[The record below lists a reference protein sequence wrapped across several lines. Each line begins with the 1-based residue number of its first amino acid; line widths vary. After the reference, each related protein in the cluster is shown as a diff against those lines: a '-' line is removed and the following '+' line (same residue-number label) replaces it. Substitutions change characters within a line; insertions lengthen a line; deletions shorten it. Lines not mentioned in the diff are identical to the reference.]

1 MIKKTILFV
10 WLVSALLFVQGCGGI
25 KIAYKMNDIPV
36 KRVEDLSR
44 LVLDVQ
50 IFEDVRQSV
59 DDNQVLFTSGK
70 QARIGAT
77 TYCINSEKHYDQGTV
92 PTQISK
98 LIAEHLKKKKTFKE
112 VTFNK
117 REEADIYLVG
127 KLKRFYGQRV
137 YSLAVTT
144 TLQTGMMFGAI
155 GGALSSLATLT
166 KMPGYVEIEF
176 SDLVIYRKDG
186 SVAGKVDD
194 IHDRAEKKINADGYC
209 WSIYRAVNE
218 ELKNAVE
225 KLAAEIETTLLPPK
239 S

>member
-1 MIKKTILFV
+1 MRKAAILV
-10 WLVSALLFVQGCGGI
+10 WLVSVLLLVQGCGGM

-36 KRVEDLSR
+36 KRVEDLSQ
-44 LVLDVQ
+44 LVLDIQ
-50 IFEDVRQSV
+50 ILEDVRQSV

-70 QARIGAT
+70 QARIGGA
-77 TYCINSEKHYDQGTV
+77 TYCINAERHYDEGTV
-92 PTQISK
+92 PNQISK
-98 LIAEHLKKKKTFKE
+98 LIAEHLKKKETFKD

-117 REEADIYLVG
+117 KGEADIYLVG
-127 KLKRFYGQRV
+127 KLRRFYGQRA

-176 SDLVIYRKDG
+176 SNLVIYRKDG
-186 SVAGKVDD
+186 SAAGKIDNIYD
-194 IHDRAEKKINADGYC
+194 KAEKKINADGYC

-225 KLAAEIETTLLPPK
+225 KLAADVETMLLPPN